1 MVLGIDLN
9 VNDFPLNGQVFASF
23 MDKYL
28 EFNASEN
35 LSINDRS
42 RMQKFKIKYNEFNNY
57 GDRFGELIGKV
68 VDRRI
73 EHLDVEADM
82 FPTIRDFMPQHL
94 YKSKTLVSLKLV
106 RVGLVNPEC
115 FVSLPCLKIMHLE
128 NIFCGSDGPLAV
140 ENLISSCHVLKDLTV
155 VRSIDRYNVEVLL
168 FLRVRSQSLK
178 SLRFTFANDMGGT
191 KFAVEIDAPRL
202 EYMSFKDN
210 QSDKIVVKNLSSL
223 FMVDIDT
230 KFNVEFGGSPLTP
243 MNLRKRDTI
252 RDFLIGISS
261 ARHMIISQRTLEV
274 LGRYMELGPISKFR
288 NLHRLHAAFSS
299 SLLHVLP
306 IFLESFPYL
315 KNLILDFTV
324 SPETRQT
331 KLRYV
336 PRCLALTLECVEIK
350 GLTKEEETGKKLMK
364 YFLENSVVLKKIIL
378 RFRASPTTIRA

>member
-1 MVLGIDLN
+1 MMGCYNINELPESLLTLILSYLPTKDSIKTSVLSKRWKLLWLKVLGIDLN

-28 EFNASEN
+28 DFNASEN
-35 LSINDRS
+35 LSTTHRS

-57 GDRFGELIGKV
+57 GDRFGELIRTV

-73 EHLDVEADM
+73 DHLDVEADM

-94 YKSKTLVSLKLV
+94 YKSKTLVFLKLA
-106 RVGLVNPEC
+106 RVGLVNPGC
-115 FVSLPCLKIMHLE
+115 LVSLPCLKIMHLE
-128 NIFCGSDGPLAV
+128 NIFCGNDGPLAV

-223 FMVDIDT
+223 FMIDIDT
-230 KFNVEFGGSPLTP
+230 KFNVEFCGSPSLS
-243 MNLRKRDTI
+243 KRDTI
-252 RDFLIGISS
+252 RDFLTSISS
-261 ARHMIISQRTLEV
+261 VRRMIISQHTLEV
-274 LGRYMELGPISKFR
+274 YTITKST
-288 NLHRLHAAFSS
+288 
-299 SLLHVLP
+299 
-306 IFLESFPYL
+306 
-315 KNLILDFTV
+315 LILYN
-324 SPETRQT
+324 RI
-331 KLRYV
+331 
-336 PRCLALTLECVEIK
+336 LTYIIFFFSGRSL
-350 GLTKEEETGKKLMK
+350 
-364 YFLENSVVLKKIIL
+364 VVTWNLDPDSQIQ
-378 RFRASPTTIRA
+378 